1 MNRLQKSLILL
12 VCFITLI
19 LVGVMGVWYNAQN
32 QGLTSPLFFP
42 PPDYLQISQ
51 PLPNQTY
58 PIPPN
63 GSLTICLWLSAKL
76 LLQSDDKLVKSEW
89 WHTNTKLWLDQ
100 IDVGQPHHWL
110 DLLGADTTGNEYGPY
125 EYCWFVK
132 NVSAGWHIAKYQITD
147 TAGVNHSYQW
157 VFFVTTP

>member
-42 PPDYLQISQ
+42 PPDYLKISQ

-100 IDVGQPHHWL
+100 IDIGNLIIGWIYWELTQQEMNMALMNIVG
-110 DLLGADTTGNEYGPY
+110 LLKMSRPGG
-125 EYCWFVK
+125 
-132 NVSAGWHIAKYQITD
+132 I
-147 TAGVNHSYQW
+147 
-157 VFFVTTP
+157 